1 MKRNVFFML
10 LAFVFTAN
18 LSFAGN
24 DNEIVNQT
32 EMLPIE
38 IESFA
43 NAPDKEKENLI
54 QQFILTNKK
63 YFKKSDLLL
72 IQSQLKELNEEQLQ
86 GLLMLE
92 EFMDPTANV
101 IISVLVG
108 NLGIDRFVIG
118 QVGYGVLKLVT
129 LGGLGVWTIVDWF
142 QISGITKKHNAEVL
156 MESINT
162 LKVMSN

>member
-1 MKRNVFFML
+1 MKRNVFLML

-43 NAPDKEKENLI
+43 NASDEEKEKLI
-54 QQFILTNKK
+54 QQFLLTNKK
-63 YFKKSDLLL
+63 YFKASDIMLVT
-72 IQSQLKELNEEQLQ
+72 SQLKTLTADQVQN
-86 GLLMLE
+86 LMMSQE
-92 EFMDPTANV
+92 YVDPTTNV
-101 IISVLVG
+101 IVSVLVG
-108 NLGIDRFVIG
+108 GLGVDRFLIG
-118 QVGYGVLKLVT
+118 QTGYGVLKLITFGGFGIWT
-129 LGGLGVWTIVDWF
+129 LVDWF
-142 QISGITKKHNAEVL
+142 QISGLTKKHNAEVL